1 MKHRLGLVGWL
12 MAVIAATLVHS
23 PLWLGLVLATVLA
36 VSGHGRAALLSRALR
51 AVAPILLL
59 ISLGYLAMGALTGEL
74 NWGYLALLNL
84 RVGLL
89 ALLTAWM
96 LRDVQLERA
105 LAGYPTA
112 LRWLSI
118 VRSQVNVFRRLAA
131 EHRDAVRSRSTVPPT
146 LAQRYRAGATLGLA
160 ALDKAVHN
168 AEAVTQGMR
177 SRGALDG

>member
-1 MKHRLGLVGWL
+1 MTHRLGLVGWL
-12 MAVIAATLVHS
+12 MAVISTTLVHS
-23 PLWLGLVLATVLA
+23 PLWLGLALAGVLV
-36 VSGHGRAALLSRALR
+36 VSGRGRAALLVRALR
-51 AVAPILLL
+51 AVVPILLL

-74 NWGYLALLNL
+74 SWGYLALLNL

-96 LRDVQLERA
+96 LRDVELERA

-112 LRWLSI
+112 LRWLAI